1 MASTAKTKTPRGG
14 KQGGASHR
22 QAAPKRA
29 VGGTMFGL
37 MAGLLVGLLVAVLV
51 AFYITKAP
59 VPFVSKGTRPPA
71 APAQPSDPANAPD
84 PNRSLYGKDGPA
96 GAPSASGPSASQP
109 APAPVPQATR
119 DPLGDFLASQNVDK
133 DKKGAQPPAPSA
145 AAPSQAPAPAQA
157 PGATGSGTYFL
168 QVGAYRVIEDAE
180 ALKAKLA
187 FMGFE
192 ARLETADVA
201 AGTVHRV
208 RVGPF
213 TRLDDM
219 NRTRARLAENG
230 IEAAVV
236 KK

>member
-1 MASTAKTKTPRGG
+1 
-14 KQGGASHR
+14 
-22 QAAPKRA
+22 
-29 VGGTMFGL
+29 MFGL

-51 AFYITKAP
+51 AFYISKAP
-59 VPFVSKGTRPPA
+59 VPFVSKGARPPPA
-71 APAQPSDPANAPD
+71 ATPPADPANAPD

-96 GAPSASGPSASQP
+96 GAPSASGPSATQP

-119 DPLGDFLASQNVDK
+119 DPLGEFLANQDAGK
-133 DKKGAQPPAPSA
+133 KKGAGPASPPASPS
-145 AAPSQAPAPAQA
+145 PAPQA
-157 PGATGSGTYFL
+157 PGASGGTYFL

-187 FMGFE
+187 FMGFD

>member
-1 MASTAKTKTPRGG
+1 MASTAKTKSARGG
-14 KQGGASHR
+14 KPAGTAQR

-71 APAQPSDPANAPD
+71 SPAQPPDPANAPD

-96 GAPSASGPSASQP
+96 GAPSASGPAATQP
-109 APAPVPQATR
+109 APAPGPQATR

-133 DKKGAQPPAPSA
+133 SKKGAQPSAPQA
-145 AAPSQAPAPAQA
+145 AAPSQPPAPAA
-157 PGATGSGTYFL
+157 GASGTYFL

>member
-1 MASTAKTKTPRGG
+1 MVSTAKPLSAREGKKPEGPRRPVT
-14 KQGGASHR
+14 QR
-22 QAAPKRA
+22 RVQW
-29 VGGTMFGL
+29 GGTMFGL

-59 VPFVSKGTRPPA
+59 VPFVSRGARPA
-71 APAQPSDPANAPD
+71 APVTVPDPANAPD

-96 GAPSASGPSASQP
+96 GAPSGAGPSPAQP
-109 APAPVPQATR
+109 SPAPVPPANR
-119 DPLGDFLASQNVDK
+119 DPLGDFLASQGAGKNNV
-133 DKKGAQPPAPSA
+133 PPSP
-145 AAPSQAPAPAQA
+145 
-157 PGATGSGTYFL
+157 PGGSGTYYL
-168 QVGAYRVIEDAE
+168 QVGAFRVIEDAE

-187 FMGFE
+187 FMGFQ
-192 ARLETADVA
+192 ARLEAADVP

>member
-1 MASTAKTKTPRGG
+1 MVSTAKPASSRKG
-14 KQGGASHR
+14 KQQRARPGA
-22 QAAPKRA
+22 AAQRPAQR
-29 VGGTMFGL
+29 GGTMFGL

-59 VPFVSKGTRPPA
+59 VPFVSRGVRPVAPTPA
-71 APAQPSDPANAPD
+71 PDPANAPD
-84 PNRSLYGKDGPA
+84 PNRSLYGRDGPA
-96 GAPSASGPSASQP
+96 GAPFGSGPSTAHPS
-109 APAPVPQATR
+109 PAPVPPATR
-119 DPLGDFLASQNVDK
+119 DPLGDFLASQGVNRNES
-133 DKKGAQPPAPSA
+133 APPASA
-145 AAPSQAPAPAQA
+145 A
-157 PGATGSGTYFL
+157 GGSGTYYL
-168 QVGAYRVIEDAE
+168 QVGAFRVIEDAE

-187 FMGFE
+187 FLGFQ
-192 ARLETADVA
+192 ARLEAADVA

>member
-1 MASTAKTKTPRGG
+1 M
-14 KQGGASHR
+14 
-22 QAAPKRA
+22 
-29 VGGTMFGL
+29 
-37 MAGLLVGLLVAVLV
+37 
-51 AFYITKAP
+51 
-59 VPFVSKGTRPPA
+59 
-71 APAQPSDPANAPD
+71 
-84 PNRSLYGKDGPA
+84 
-96 GAPSASGPSASQP
+96 
-109 APAPVPQATR
+109 PQATR

-133 DKKGAQPPAPSA
+133 TKKGAQASAPPA
-145 AAPSQAPAPAQA
+145 AAPSQAPAP
-157 PGATGSGTYFL
+157 GAAAGASGTYFL

>member
-1 MASTAKTKTPRGG
+1 
-14 KQGGASHR
+14 
-22 QAAPKRA
+22 
-29 VGGTMFGL
+29 MFGL

-51 AFYITKAP
+51 AFYISKAP
-59 VPFVSKGTRPPA
+59 VPFVSKGARPPPTA
-71 APAQPSDPANAPD
+71 TQQPDPANAPD

-96 GAPSASGPSASQP
+96 GAPSASGPSTTQP

-119 DPLGDFLASQNVDK
+119 DPLGEFLASQNADK
-133 DKKGAQPPAPSA
+133 KKGAAPASPPA
-145 AAPSQAPAPAQA
+145 APAPAPQA
-157 PGATGSGTYFL
+157 PGASGGTYFL

-213 TRLDDM
+213 TKLDDM

>member
-1 MASTAKTKTPRGG
+1 
-14 KQGGASHR
+14 
-22 QAAPKRA
+22 
-29 VGGTMFGL
+29 MFGL
-37 MAGLLVGLLVAVLV
+37 LAGLLVGLLVAVLV

-59 VPFVSKGTRPPA
+59 VPFVSRGARP
-71 APAQPSDPANAPD
+71 APAQSDPASAPD
-84 PNRSLYGKDGPA
+84 PNRSLYGRDGPA
-96 GAPSASGPSASQP
+96 GAPSASGPSATQP
-109 APAPVPQATR
+109 APAPVPEATR
-119 DPLGDFLASQNVDK
+119 DPLGDFLAN
-133 DKKGAQPPAPSA
+133 KGTTGGKPGAAAPQPPAGA
-145 AAPSQAPAPAQA
+145 AAPAPSG
-157 PGATGSGTYFL
+157 GAGAAASGTYFL

-187 FMGFE
+187 FMGFQ

-213 TRLDDM
+213 SKLDDM

>member
-1 MASTAKTKTPRGG
+1 MASTAKTKPARGG
-14 KQGGASHR
+14 KQSSANQR

-59 VPFVSKGTRPPA
+59 VPFVSKGTRPA
-71 APAQPSDPANAPD
+71 APAQPPDPANAPD
-84 PNRSLYGKDGPA
+84 PNRSLYGRDGPA
-96 GAPSASGPSASQP
+96 GAPSASGPSATQP

-133 DKKGAQPPAPSA
+133 TRKGAQPSAPPA
-145 AAPSQAPAPAQA
+145 AAPSQAPAPA
-157 PGATGSGTYFL
+157 PGASGTYFL

>member
-1 MASTAKTKTPRGG
+1 MASTAKTKPARGG
-14 KQGGASHR
+14 KQSSANHR

-71 APAQPSDPANAPD
+71 APAQPPDPANAPD

-96 GAPSASGPSASQP
+96 GAPSASGPSATQP

-133 DKKGAQPPAPSA
+133 TKKGAQASAPPA
-145 AAPSQAPAPAQA
+145 AAPSQAPAP
-157 PGATGSGTYFL
+157 GAAAGASGTYFL

-219 NRTRARLAENG
+219 NRTRARLTENG

>member
-1 MASTAKTKTPRGG
+1 
-14 KQGGASHR
+14 
-22 QAAPKRA
+22 
-29 VGGTMFGL
+29 MFGL

-59 VPFVSKGTRPPA
+59 VPFVTRGSRPAVPAPP
-71 APAQPSDPANAPD
+71 PDPANAPD

-96 GAPSASGPSASQP
+96 GAPSASGPSATEP

-119 DPLGDFLASQNVDK
+119 DPLGDFLASQGVNK
-133 DKKGAQPPAPSA
+133 NAPATPQAKAPSA
-145 AAPSQAPAPAQA
+145 S
-157 PGATGSGTYFL
+157 GGTYFL

-230 IEAAVV
+230 IEAAVI

>member
-1 MASTAKTKTPRGG
+1 MVPTAKTIPSGEG
-14 KQGGASHR
+14 R
-22 QAAPKRA
+22 QVNAPHGPIAAPGAQR
-29 VGGTMFGL
+29 GGTMFGL

-59 VPFVSKGTRPPA
+59 VPFVSRGTRPA
-71 APAQPSDPANAPD
+71 APAQPPDPANAPD

-96 GAPSASGPSASQP
+96 GPPSGSAPSATQP

-119 DPLGDFLASQNVDK
+119 DPLGEFLASQGVNK
-133 DKKGAQPPAPSA
+133 NAQPPAS
-145 AAPSQAPAPAQA
+145 A
-157 PGATGSGTYFL
+157 PGAPAAPGGSGTYFL